1 MRHSSRWMAAILIT
15 AGLALAGCTKSAENT
30 ANDES
35 GAVRVVDMGG
45 TGVKR
50 LTLTQQA
57 ASRLGIQTVTIRES
71 NVTPPRGGKS
81 ATRKVIP
88 YAAVLYDVNGNTWV
102 YTMPERLTFV
112 RDRVAID
119 YIEGD
124 LAVLLSG
131 PPSGTA
137 IVTAGADEL
146 YGTEFGVGEE

>member
-1 MRHSSRWMAAILIT
+1 MVAILIT
-15 AGLALAGCTKSAENT
+15 AGLALPGCIESAEDT
-30 ANDES
+30 DADES
-35 GAVRVVDMGG
+35 GVVRVVNMGA
-45 TGVKR
+45 GVKQ

-57 ASRLGIQTVTIRES
+57 ADRLGIQTITVRES
-71 NVTPPRGGKS
+71 KITPPGGGKS

-88 YAAVLYDVNGNTWV
+88 YAAVLYDVRGNTWV
-102 YTMPERLTFV
+102 YAMPKQLTFV
-112 RDRVAID
+112 RDRIAID

-137 IVTAGADEL
+137 IVTAGAPEL

>member
-1 MRHSSRWMAAILIT
+1 MAAILIT

>member
-1 MRHSSRWMAAILIT
+1 MAAILIT

-112 RDRVAID
+112 RDRVDID